1 MKICDRYEHQKALVA
16 LERQVAYSEIASIIE
31 VPELVFG
38 RDNPK
43 RIKSVVSD
51 RFNERGWA
59 DRVRIV
65 SSTNLTI
72 NFMKNKVG
80 VCFQLGNVAR
90 MYADLLKLETLGL
103 DNKIDVGVIILPDA
117 LESRKLGAN
126 YARFDRLRKEMQVFS
141 RIFSLPIVVISLS
154 N

>member
-1 MKICDRYEHQKALVA
+1 MKICDRYEHQNALAV
-16 LERQVAYSEIASIIE
+16 LEQKIPFKEFATIIE
-31 VPELVFG
+31 VSQLTFG

-43 RIKSVVSD
+43 YIKSVVSE
-51 RFNERGWA
+51 RFNEKGWA

-65 SSTNLTI
+65 ASTNLTI
-72 NFMKNKVG
+72 NYMKNKVG

-103 DNKIDVGVIILPDA
+103 ENKIDVGVIILPDA
-117 LESRKLGAN
+117 LESSKLGAN
-126 YARFDRLRKEMQVFS
+126 YARFDRLKKEMQVFS
-141 RIFSLPIVVISLS
+141 RIFTLPMLVISLS

>member
-1 MKICDRYEHQKALVA
+1 MKICDKYEHQNAYYV
-16 LERQVAYSEIASIIE
+16 LEQKVEFSEVVSIVE
-31 VPELVFG
+31 VPGLIFG

-43 RIKSVVSD
+43 YIKAVVSE
-51 RFNERGWA
+51 RFNEKGWA
-59 DRVRIV
+59 DRVKV
-65 SSTNLTI
+65 VPTVNLTI

-103 DNKIDVGVIILPDA
+103 DDKIDVGVIILPDA
-117 LESRKLGAN
+117 LESSKLGAN
-126 YARFDRLRKEMQVFS
+126 YARFDRLKKELQVFS
-141 RIFSLPIVVISLS
+141 RIFTLPMMVISLS

>member
-1 MKICDRYEHQKALVA
+1 MKICDQYEHQNALA
-16 LERQVAYSEIASIIE
+16 ILEQKIPFSEVVTIVE
-31 VPELVFG
+31 VPHLLFG

-43 RIKSVVSD
+43 HIKSVVSE
-51 RFNERGWA
+51 RFNEKGWA

-65 SSTNLTI
+65 ASTNLTI
-72 NFMKNKVG
+72 NYMKNKVG

-103 DNKIDVGVIILPDA
+103 DRKIEVGVIILPDA
-117 LESRKLGAN
+117 LESSKLGAN
-126 YARFDRLRKEMQVFS
+126 YARFDRLKKELQVFS
-141 RIFSLPIVVISLS
+141 RIFTLPMVVLSLS